1 MKVGESIKKPI
12 WIVHLNIDVVQ
23 LNPEQ
28 KFTQKIQTYGVE
40 VGGEKCQ
47 VIYLSSDEA
56 ENVQCTIQISYIGLW
71 VRWIR

>member
-1 MKVGESIKKPI
+1 M
-12 WIVHLNIDVVQ
+12 NIEIVQ
-23 LNPEQ
+23 LNREQ

-56 ENVQCTIQISYIGLW
+56 DNVRCTTQISYIGKVDPVALSASSE
-71 VRWIR
+71 